1 MEYINRM
8 GTAEGERIWGIRSM
22 DDVVIASTYKVGDDE
37 SQERAVERLSELKY
51 HDSMVLERTDDD
63 TAEWQRYLEGEIG
76 ISEYRMTL
84 RFFNV
89 NSVSLLKN
97 GTCIKP
103 RAQSGA
109 SYIPMSYRRSCI
121 YGALDERLR
130 VGTSPNATAS
140 R

>member
-1 MEYINRM
+1 
-8 GTAEGERIWGIRSM
+8 M

-51 HDSMVLERTDDD
+51 YDSMVLERTDDD

-97 GTCIKP
+97 GTCIQQ

-109 SYIPMSYRRSCI
+109 SYIY
-121 YGALDERLR
+121 L
-130 VGTSPNATAS
+130 
-140 R
+140 

>member
-1 MEYINRM
+1 
-8 GTAEGERIWGIRSM
+8 M
-22 DDVVIASTYKVGDDE
+22 DDVVIASTYKAGHDE

-97 GTCIKP
+97 GTCIKQ

-109 SYIPMSYRRSCI
+109 SYISTYVIQTKLHLWCTES
-121 YGALDERLR
+121 DEMLR
-130 VGTSPNATAS
+130 VGTSPNACNC
-140 R
+140 